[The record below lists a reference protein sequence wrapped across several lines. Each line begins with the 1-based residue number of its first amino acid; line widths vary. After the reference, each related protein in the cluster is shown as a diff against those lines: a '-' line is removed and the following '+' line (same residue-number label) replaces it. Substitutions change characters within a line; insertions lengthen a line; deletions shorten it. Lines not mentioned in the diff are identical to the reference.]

1 MKKEGSVREY
11 NSGIKYMK
19 EEKVQENKH
28 KEEEHGRIIL
38 IGKEEQK
45 RVNGQDKRWQIM
57 EEDGVEVVAVLLW
70 ELDPWEK

>member
-1 MKKEGSVREY
+1 MKKDRSVREY
-11 NSGIKYMK
+11 NGGIKYMK

-28 KEEEHGRIIL
+28 KEEEYGRIIL
-38 IGKEEQK
+38 MGKEEQK